1 MNNNNVFKSV
11 IKYPNYTLEITK
23 SPNEGESVLE
33 VHLSEE
39 YVFDPLKGLIS
50 QYHKARQYAS
60 LAAQRLRLV
69 IADNG
74 KIIKK
79 LHMAFEHDLIALYL
93 ATFQT
98 AEMATKGGAGK
109 AWIDA
114 SKGRGELETNDVN
127 YTYKYLI
134 MSENVSDI
142 HNIIIR
148 LAKKS
153 SGYRQHYDPY
163 VTDNN

>member
-1 MNNNNVFKSV
+1 M
-11 IKYPNYTLEITK
+11 
-23 SPNEGESVLE
+23 
-33 VHLSEE
+33 
-39 YVFDPLKGLIS
+39 
-50 QYHKARQYAS
+50 
-60 LAAQRLRLV
+60 
-69 IADNG
+69 
-74 KIIKK
+74 
-79 LHMAFEHDLIALYL
+79 HMAFEHDLIALYL

-114 SKGRGELETNDVN
+114 SKGRGKLETNDVN